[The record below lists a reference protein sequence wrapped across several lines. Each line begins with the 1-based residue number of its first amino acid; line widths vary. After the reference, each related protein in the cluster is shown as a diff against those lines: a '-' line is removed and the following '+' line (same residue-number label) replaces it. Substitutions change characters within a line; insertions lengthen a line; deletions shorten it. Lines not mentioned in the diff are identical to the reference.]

1 MRTLNFK
8 EIINLSVDE
17 IISIKKAE
25 VKEIEDYLLQD
36 DVSEFGRESF
46 LVHIESIKNEFNVL
60 INLWEM
66 SLDDVSN
73 IKIDK
78 LVELSKKLEL
88 PLKLIVKGGDYF
100 TEEIKEKVDL
110 LFKDETLIRF
120 REINE
125 YLLSINQSELLF
137 IESDITSNNIWQL
150 KHIETADSKIVKMC
164 NVIKENEL
172 SPLEAIAFI
181 HKIVT
186 KSFLYKENE
195 ENPGLCRTIIGC
207 LNTDNIVCV
216 GYSHIV
222 KALVDKLDYQR
233 LKVDTVVFK
242 IVTDDDL
249 NSSISEFMSVGTP
262 HMKNLVF
269 ISDEKYGVEG
279 AYLLNATFD
288 SKTKN
293 YTQGRGFSQ
302 FMLPVEDI
310 MHYLNM
316 KNIQYKDSFDEFLG
330 NLGIET
336 YTPEIPPIIDDY
348 KMVSKVISYD
358 TLKSVIEKVLKIV
371 FYINDEEKLIE
382 KVEFEMDKSMMFS
395 KELFSENAINSIR
408 VEAEKYDF
416 EE

>member
-1 MRTLNFK
+1 MKGGKKKRKKSDFEIDDLYLKDFCDDKSFK
-8 EIINLSVDE
+8 LEYNALPLWNTKVLDDNIKEKDKLDMVSGNEDDDE
-17 IISIKKAE
+17 MKEFERVNKIKEK
-25 VKEIEDYLLQD
+25 KRKKYEIEN
-36 DVSEFGRESF
+36 F
-46 LVHIESIKNEFNVL
+46 
-60 INLWEM
+60 
-66 SLDDVSN
+66 
-73 IKIDK
+73 
-78 LVELSKKLEL
+78 
-88 PLKLIVKGGDYF
+88 
-100 TEEIKEKVDL
+100 EIKETIL
-110 LFKDETLIRF
+110 
-120 REINE
+120 
-125 YLLSINQSELLF
+125 
-137 IESDITSNNIWQL
+137 
-150 KHIETADSKIVKMC
+150 

-279 AYLLNATFD
+279 AYLLEATFD

-293 YTQGRGFSQ
+293 FTQGR
-302 FMLPVEDI
+302 
-310 MHYLNM
+310 
-316 KNIQYKDSFDEFLG
+316 DSPTV
-330 NLGIET
+330 N
-336 YTPEIPPIIDDY
+336 
-348 KMVSKVISYD
+348 K
-358 TLKSVIEKVLKIV
+358 TL
-371 FYINDEEKLIE
+371 
-382 KVEFEMDKSMMFS
+382 
-395 KELFSENAINSIR
+395 
-408 VEAEKYDF
+408 
-416 EE
+416 